1 MGLSR
6 KEKQVLV
13 RLGLGQFAW
22 LIAVFIVL
30 SGFAVWS
37 VFAATFNTYFNNVE
51 QGSNSTSTNSIHVD
65 GTGRVP
71 DAQNGAQNTAALPG
85 ATPSSVPTSETA
97 APSTGAQAPAAA
109 TVATKTDLPEVPRE
123 GYRHFVVGAAGL
135 LFSDRRSDFSPSI
148 NHNTG
153 GGSLSLG
160 YGFTRDFGLRLTGGA
175 YAFSNN
181 NQNAKGFG
189 AFEAEVMPI
198 HVGLFRAE
206 NALELGVV
214 GGADIVGNQ
223 LGGHGGVRANVNFS
237 ETFSLTAAVRVG
249 REFNTEEAGI
259 AIRM

>member
-1 MGLSR
+1 MGLSKR
-6 KEKQVLV
+6 EKQALV

-22 LIAVFIVL
+22 LTAVFMML

-51 QGSNSTSTNSIHVD
+51 QGNNGTSNNTIHID
-65 GTGRVP
+65 GAGKAS
-71 DAQNGAQNTAALPG
+71 DAQSATTAATTP
-85 ATPSSVPTSETA
+85 AVTPSAVPV
-97 APSTGAQAPAAA
+97 STDALAPAPVAP
-109 TVATKTDLPEVPRE
+109 VATSVATRADLPETPRE
-123 GYRHFVVGAAGL
+123 GYRHFMVGASGL
-135 LFSDRRSDFSPSI
+135 LFNDRRDNFAPNI
-148 NHNTG
+148 NHDTG

-160 YGFTRDFGLRLTGGA
+160 YGITRDIGVRLTGGA

-181 NQNAKGFG
+181 NQDAKGF
-189 AFEAEVMPI
+189 AALDAEVMPI

-206 NALELGVV
+206 NALELGVL
-214 GGADIVGNQ
+214 GGANIVNGQ
-223 LGGHGGVRANVNFS
+223 LGGHGGLRANVNFS